1 MIASGRDPGAGKKMA
16 DFIQTSITK
25 TAVREL
31 AAPIA
36 NVAAFATIVDGVIT
50 NNPWNCTAYTYG
62 DIPQDPVAKSREAY
76 TAYIVF
82 EDNEANSVGSMTARS
97 QTVAAFNAAITEIL
111 ADAELAAAMGGDAV
125 RDSDSENY
133 SCTLKCHD
141 ANGEVYY
148 VTFARDQVR
157 ISSYSDDAIRTR
169 VETWADTVPAL
180 A

>member
-1 MIASGRDPGAGKKMA
+1 MA
-16 DFIQTSITK
+16 DFVQTSNTK

-36 NVAAFATIVDGVIT
+36 DASTFSGIIQSVIT
-50 NNPWNCTAYTYG
+50 TNPFGCTAYTLG
-62 DIPQDPVAKSREAY
+62 DVAQDPVAKTRETY
-76 TAYIVF
+76 TAYILY
-82 EDNEANSVGSMTARS
+82 EDDEAKTIGSINARAK
-97 QTVAAFNAAITEIL
+97 TVAGFIAAITEIL
-111 ADAELAAAMGGDAV
+111 ANAALAAAIGGDAI
-125 RDSDSENY
+125 RDSESENY

-148 VTFARDQVR
+148 VTFSRDQVR
-157 ISSYSDDAIRTR
+157 VSSYSDDAIKTT